1 MPQRPQAPYD
11 TLVRELREVALL
23 SSVGSLL
30 SWDEQTH
37 MPPRAAAHRADQ
49 AAMLASLRHARFTA
63 PRVGDLLAEAESGL
77 PVEERAGDGDIAAN
91 VRETRRLYE
100 RARKLPPALVEE
112 LSRTEVLAQQAWAEA
127 RRKSDFPA
135 FEPWLAKTLDLKR
148 RQAD

>member
-1 MPQRPQAPYD
+1 
-11 TLVRELREVALL
+11 
-23 SSVGSLL
+23 
-30 SWDEQTH
+30 
-37 MPPRAAAHRADQ
+37 
-49 AAMLASLRHARFTA
+49 MLASLRHARFTA

-148 RQAD
+148 RQADCIGFAATGDPYDALLDEYEPGETAAGIARASVRPRAPSPCSPACTGTA